1 MKKIK
6 SFSHFSDS
14 HSMSRL
20 FESGEDKLEGRI
32 AEISDVYDDIK
43 SVELNEAYTSKIN
56 CLTGNIE
63 FNSSLN
69 NREFIYEDMIIDRDV
84 NACINI
90 LKKSGLWLSQDS
102 IKNLLLN
109 KISELEV

>member
-32 AEISDVYDDIK
+32 AEISDVYDDI
-43 SVELNEAYTSKIN
+43 
-56 CLTGNIE
+56 
-63 FNSSLN
+63 
-69 NREFIYEDMIIDRDV
+69 
-84 NACINI
+84 
-90 LKKSGLWLSQDS
+90 
-102 IKNLLLN
+102 
-109 KISELEV
+109 